1 MSVIDSDG
9 KYISI
14 VDSEDEW
21 ALLGVQ
27 CYIKNDEQKQAVMDM
42 SIGDEIVVKGKITNV
57 GEVMSYT
64 LDMTE
69 VPIKN

>member
-1 MSVIDSDG
+1 
-9 KYISI
+9 
-14 VDSEDEW
+14 
-21 ALLGVQ
+21 
-27 CYIKNDEQKQAVMDM
+27 MDM